1 MEVSKLIFTKET
13 KNKMEQGLNIAQ
25 RGKLRWSKLEGLYND
40 GRLQNFKNRNE
51 VAKAVGFMPEQM
63 KRGYGWV
70 TNMINRG
77 HLTEVAMGLNK
88 YGKMEYQYFLTN
100 TKPDYSHGKKK
111 SKSPKT
117 STKAKTMQPK
127 AIEKPAEQIILSR
140 ASVETSYTK
149 VTITHGDTT
158 ITIENADSE
167 TLIKIVMGVVKGVDC
182 E

>member
-1 MEVSKLIFTKET
+1 MEVSKITFTKNT
-13 KNKMEQGLNIAQ
+13 RNKMEQGLNITQ
-25 RGKLRWSKLEGLYND
+25 RGKLRWGKLEELYNE

-77 HLTEVAMGLNK
+77 YLTEVAMGLNR

-100 TKPDYSHGKKK
+100 SKPDYSHGGKK

-117 STKAKTMQPK
+117 STKATTMQPK
-127 AIEKPAEQIILSR
+127 VAERPAEQIILSR
-140 ASVETSYTK
+140 AGVETSYTK
-149 VTITHGDTT
+149 VTITHGDTI

-167 TLIKIVMGVVKGVDC
+167 TLIKIVMGVVKGVNY